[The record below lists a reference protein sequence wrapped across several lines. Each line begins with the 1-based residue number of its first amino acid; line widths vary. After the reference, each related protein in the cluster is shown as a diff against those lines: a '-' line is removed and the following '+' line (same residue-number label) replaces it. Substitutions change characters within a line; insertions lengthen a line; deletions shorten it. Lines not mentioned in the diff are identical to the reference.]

1 MPTWNELFKEAEYR
15 WQDPHS
21 SVVELVGR
29 LSDRPGREI
38 LDLGCGAGR
47 HLVYLG
53 SQGFKVYGMDLSE
66 NGLLH
71 ARGWLRAQDLPSR
84 LVKGDMTGLP
94 YEGDRFDALI
104 SIHVIFHNPLVKMR
118 DSIAEIRRVL
128 KPGGLALLTF
138 QSTRSYRY
146 KSGVEIE
153 PNTFLPEN
161 GGDRGIPHHF
171 SDLEELGR
179 ELKTFIVRK
188 IELDER
194 RGEEGD
200 LSSHWV
206 ALLQKPEHKH
216 D

>member
-1 MPTWNELFKEAEYR
+1 MPTWNELFKQEEYR
-15 WQDPHS
+15 WQDPHR

-53 SQGFKVYGMDLSE
+53 SLGFSVHGMDLSE

-71 ARGWLRAQDLPSR
+71 TRAWLWAEELPAW
-84 LVKGDMTGLP
+84 LVKGDMTCLP
-94 YEGDRFDALI
+94 YQDDSFDAVI
-104 SIHVIFHNPLVKMR
+104 SIHVIFHNPLAKMR
-118 DSIAEIRRVL
+118 DSIAEVYRVL
-128 KPGGLALLTF
+128 RPGGLALLTF

-146 KSGVEIE
+146 KSGIEIE
-153 PNTFLPEN
+153 PGTFIPEN
-161 GGDRGIPHHF
+161 GSDNGIPHHF

-179 ELKTFIVRK
+179 EFKTFIVRK
-188 IELDER
+188 VELDER

-206 ALLQKPEHKH
+206 ALVQKPE
-216 D
+216 